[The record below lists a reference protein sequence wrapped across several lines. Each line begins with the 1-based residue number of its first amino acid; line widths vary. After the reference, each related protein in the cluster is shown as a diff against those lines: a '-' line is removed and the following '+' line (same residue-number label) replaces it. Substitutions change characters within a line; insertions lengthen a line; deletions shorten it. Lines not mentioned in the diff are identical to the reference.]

1 MNITSKYRSLS
12 IQARAAAV
20 ANVVLNFIF
29 IRIFGYVAAG
39 YTTLACY
46 ILYSVGHYVV
56 SKRILVAEGI
66 EENLMDAGFLLACSA
81 FLIGVSVICNLLF
94 PYRNPA
100 VCDSVRKC
108 RPGVLETGTVDE
120 YDGRHP
126 QKVNQKKKEK
136 ENLHEYQY
144 FNKRIKRTRSVE
156 LSDRGYP
163 RRSRDFPRSHSGGA
177 CDEDRRN

>member
-66 EENLMDAGFLLACSA
+66 EESLMDAGFLLACSAFLLACSA

-94 PYRNPA
+94 PYRILRYAILFASAGLVFWKRELLLNTMA
-100 VCDSVRKC
+100 DIRK
-108 RPGVLETGTVDE
+108 
-120 YDGRHP
+120 
-126 QKVNQKKKEK
+126 K
-136 ENLHEYQY
+136 
-144 FNKRIKRTRSVE
+144 
-156 LSDRGYP
+156 
-163 RRSRDFPRSHSGGA
+163 
-177 CDEDRRN
+177 

>member
-66 EENLMDAGFLLACSA
+66 EVKEH
-81 FLIGVSVICNLLF
+81 
-94 PYRNPA
+94 A
-100 VCDSVRKC
+100 VQQFD
-108 RPGVLETGTVDE
+108 
-120 YDGRHP
+120 
-126 QKVNQKKKEK
+126 
-136 ENLHEYQY
+136 QY
-144 FNKRIKRTRSVE
+144 FWDPVKE
-156 LSDRGYP
+156 LQL
-163 RRSRDFPRSHSGGA
+163 
-177 CDEDRRN
+177 